1 MLGPM
6 HNAQQ
11 QICRKDEKEKN
22 QSAVMA
28 SQSPDLYLTEMLG
41 TLETVESTNKC
52 LQSTEAMVYRRAGQN
67 SSITMWETDKVIQKN
82 NYFKLLLLKVP
93 LQTTES

>member
-28 SQSPDLYLTEMLG
+28 SQSPDLSLNERLG
-41 TLETVESTNKC
+41 TLETVEST
-52 LQSTEAMVYRRAGQN
+52 
-67 SSITMWETDKVIQKN
+67 
-82 NYFKLLLLKVP
+82 
-93 LQTTES
+93 

>member
-22 QSAVMA
+22 RSAVMA
-28 SQSPDLYLTEMLG
+28 IQSPDLYLTEMLG
-41 TLETVESTNKC
+41 TLETVESTQTNACEVLKLWC
-52 LQSTEAMVYRRAGQN
+52 TEERAKIPPQLCERL
-67 SSITMWETDKVIQKN
+67 IK
-82 NYFKLLLLKVP
+82 
-93 LQTTES
+93 